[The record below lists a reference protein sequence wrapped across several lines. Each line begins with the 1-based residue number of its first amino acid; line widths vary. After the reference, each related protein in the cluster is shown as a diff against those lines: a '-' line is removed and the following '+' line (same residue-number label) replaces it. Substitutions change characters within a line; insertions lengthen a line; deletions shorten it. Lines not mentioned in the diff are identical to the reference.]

1 MGVISRIFANTRR
14 PEGWI
19 GRVMVAGMNGGSHAK
34 LAVWGLF
41 HAPFQGDETV
51 LDCGCGGGAN
61 ISRMLKLCG
70 NGQVHGVDY
79 SPVSVETSRKVN
91 AKAIKA
97 GRCTVTEGDAAD
109 LPFGDAVFDRVT
121 AFETVYF
128 WPELEAAF
136 REVHR
141 VLKTGGIFLS
151 VNESD
156 GKHKKSTRWT
166 NIIEGMHVYTGEDLR
181 VVLLRAGFAE
191 VEMDD
196 DEQHDRLCVKAVK

>member
-41 HAPFQGDETV
+41 
-51 LDCGCGGGAN
+51 
-61 ISRMLKLCG
+61 
-70 NGQVHGVDY
+70 

-141 VLKTGGIFLS
+141 VLKTGGIFLI

-181 VVLLRAGFAE
+181 VVLLRAGFAG